1 LDLEDLVRTKKVI
14 VCVGSGGVGKTTLS
28 AAIALKAAE
37 LGQTVCVLTIDPA
50 RRLADAMGVASLT
63 NVATRVEREGFEAAG
78 LPVPT
83 GQLWA
88 LMLDAKRTWD
98 DLVTSYAADEGQAER
113 ILNNRYYQQISSAVA
128 GSQEFM
134 AMEKLYE
141 LHDSGK
147 YDLLVLDTPPTR
159 SALDFL
165 DAPKKMM
172 GFMDE
177 EVLKAFITPG
187 GLGLSLFQKSSAWML
202 GVLQSLTGF
211 EVLNDISGFVQSFS
225 GMHAGFRE
233 RASRVAALLRGDDSA
248 FLLVTSPGTVDEA
261 AYFYRR
267 LVEYRMPVGG
277 FILNRVHR
285 DALGEAGAK
294 EEWDAM
300 RREPARILAGLDLDV
315 PAHAGLAARVAENL
329 ERYEVLARRD
339 TAQIHRLERACPVA
353 RLRRTIS
360 AFDVDVHDLAALDKI
375 NRDLFR
381 ADDSSQETP

>member
-1 LDLEDLVRTKKVI
+1 MDLEHLIRTKKVI

-28 AAIALKAAE
+28 AAIALKAAAV
-37 LGQTVCVLTIDPA
+37 GQTVCVLTIDPA
-50 RRLADAMGVASLT
+50 RRLADAMGVAGLT
-63 NVATRVEREGFEAAG
+63 NVATRVERESFEAAG
-78 LPVPT
+78 LPVPA

-98 DLVTSYAADEGQAER
+98 DLVTRYAADEGQAER
-113 ILNNRYYQQISSAVA
+113 ILSNRYYQQISSAVT

-141 LHDSGK
+141 LHVSGK

-159 SALDFL
+159 HALDFL

-177 EVLKAFITPG
+177 EVLRAFIAPSA
-187 GLGLSLFQKSSAWML
+187 LGAFQKSSAWML
-202 GVLQSLTGF
+202 SALQSLTGF
-211 EVLNDISGFVQSFS
+211 EVLRDISDFVRSFS
-225 GMHAGFRE
+225 GMHAGFRD
-233 RASRVAALLRGDDSA
+233 RASRVGALLRGNESA

-267 LVEYRMPVGG
+267 LVEYRMPVEG

-285 DALGEAGAK
+285 DALGEPGAQK
-294 EEWDAM
+294 EWDAM
-300 RREPARILAGLDLDV
+300 RLEPARILAGLDLNV
-315 PAHAGLAARVAENL
+315 PAHAELAVRVAENL

-339 TAQIHRLERACPVA
+339 TKQIDRLERACPVA
-353 RLRRTIS
+353 RQRRTIS
-360 AFDVDVHDLAALDKI
+360 AFDVDVHDLAALDMI

-381 ADDSSQETP
+381 PDNSSQETP

>member
-1 LDLEDLVRTKKVI
+1 
-14 VCVGSGGVGKTTLS
+14 VGSGGVGKTTLS
-28 AAIALKAAE
+28 AAIALKAAA
-37 LGQTVCVLTIDPA
+37 LGHTVCVLTIDPA
-50 RRLADAMGVASLT
+50 RRLADAMGVAGLT
-63 NVATRVEREGFEAAG
+63 NVAARVEREGFEAAG
-78 LPVPT
+78 LPVPA

-98 DLVTSYAADEGQAER
+98 DLVTRYAADEAQAER

-141 LHDSGK
+141 LHVSGK

-159 SALDFL
+159 HALDFL

-177 EVLKAFITPG
+177 EVLRAFLTPG
-187 GLGLSLFQKSSAWML
+187 ALGLFQKSSAWML
-202 GVLQSLTGF
+202 GALQTLTGF
-211 EVLNDISGFVQSFS
+211 EVLQDISGFVQSFS
-225 GMHAGFRE
+225 GMHAGFRD
-233 RASRVAALLRGDDSA
+233 RASRVAALLRGNESA
-248 FLLVTSPGTVDEA
+248 FLLVSTPGTVDEA

-285 DALGEAGAK
+285 DALGEPGAEK
-294 EEWDAM
+294 EWEAM
-300 RREPARILAGLDLDV
+300 RREPARILEGLELDV
-315 PAHAGLAARVAENL
+315 PAHAELAVRVAENL
-329 ERYEVLARRD
+329 DRYEVLARRD
-339 TAQIHRLERACPVA
+339 TAQIDRLERACPVA
-353 RLRRTIS
+353 RLRRTIA

-375 NRDLFR
+375 NRDLFLP
-381 ADDSSQETP
+381 DNSSQETP